1 MWMAVLEVTV
11 WCKGKAVT
19 ISESVEC
26 QSFFSAID
34 AVDSR
39 ANALNRNPVLQKSSN
54 QSWGEIEALVE
65 T

>member
-1 MWMAVLEVTV
+1 MAVLEVAV

-19 ISESVEC
+19 ISESVES
-26 QSFFSAID
+26 QSFLSAID

-39 ANALNRNPVLQKSSN
+39 ANALNRNPVLQRSSN

>member
-1 MWMAVLEVTV
+1 MWMAVLEVAV

-19 ISESVEC
+19 ISESFEC
-26 QSFFSAID
+26 QRFLSAID

-39 ANALNRNPVLQKSSN
+39 ANALNRNPVLQRSSN